1 MTLKIFV
8 IILAASA
15 ALVLIGS
22 AGLTNAQTVVASS
35 KNQASS
41 IGDDVVKKADNDR
54 HSYGDHYR
62 QCMRSRPGAIGG
74 TIKERHLHCLG
85 FRRNDP

>member
-1 MTLKIFV
+1 MTLRIFV

-22 AGLTNAQTVVASS
+22 AGLTNAQTVIASS
-35 KNQASS
+35 KNQAPP
-41 IGDDVVKKADNDR
+41 IGDDLMKKADNDR

-62 QCMRSRPGAIGG
+62 QCMRGRPGTISG
-74 TIKERHLHCLG
+74 TINQRHLHCLG